1 MKKALGLVLILALLT
16 LSSAALAQ
24 DSTVTAIGTATVT
37 LVPDTASFSVGITTQ
52 DALITTAQS
61 ANTAAMQ
68 AVIDSLLALGIA
80 REDMQTDYYS
90 VYPVYSYETS
100 TPTVTGYEVSNTVTV
115 IARDLAQLPSLLDAA
130 VEAGANNVYSLNFQ
144 SSEQPAAYEQ
154 AMKAATQDAL
164 RKAALMA
171 EAIGREAGATLSL
184 TEISSANNIYYDVRS
199 YSMDSSYMTPVEGG
213 LLSVS
218 AEVQA
223 IVEMQ

>member
-1 MKKALGLVLILALLT
+1 MKKAIGLVLILALLM
-16 LSSAALAQ
+16 LSAAALAEGN
-24 DSTVTAIGTATVT
+24 TVTALGTATVS
-37 LVPDTASFSVGITTQ
+37 LVPDMASFSVGITTQ

-68 AVIDSLLALGIA
+68 SVIDALLALGIV

-90 VYPVYSYETS
+90 VYPVYSYETT
-100 TPTVTGYEVSNTVTV
+100 TPAVTGYEVSNTVTV
-115 IARDLAQLPSLLDAA
+115 IVRDLAQLPSLLDAA

-144 SSEQPAAYEQ
+144 SSEQPVAYEQ
-154 AMKAATQDAL
+154 AMKAAAQDAL

-171 EAIGREAGATLSL
+171 QAIGREAGETLSL
-184 TEISSANNIYYDVRS
+184 TEISSANNIYYDVRA
-199 YSMDSSYMTPVEGG
+199 YAMDSSMTPIEGG

-223 IVEMQ
+223 IVEMK